1 LQQKNGN
8 IVQKIQLIDKSKKGI
23 EITLWQD
30 HHQKEQKILG
40 HLI

>member
-1 LQQKNGN
+1 MEILFK
-8 IVQKIQLIDKSKKGI
+8 KFQLIDKSNKGI

-40 HLI
+40 HLM